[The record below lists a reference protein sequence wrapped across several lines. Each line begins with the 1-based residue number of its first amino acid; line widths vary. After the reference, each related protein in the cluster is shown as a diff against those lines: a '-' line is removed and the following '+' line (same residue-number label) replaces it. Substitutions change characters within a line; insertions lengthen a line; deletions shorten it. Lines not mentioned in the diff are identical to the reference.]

1 MEELEKFKWKNEGVK
16 GCFSITGFLCKS
28 EIYRNVETCVLK
40 LPMFWKKAA
49 DVFSET

>member
-1 MEELEKFKWKNEGVK
+1 MYV
-16 GCFSITGFLCKS
+16 

-49 DVFSET
+49 DVFDMTPKSWTV

>member
-1 MEELEKFKWKNEGVK
+1 MEEWEKFKWKNEGVK
-16 GCFSITGFLCKS
+16 ECFSITGFLCKS

-49 DVFSET
+49 DVF